1 MKFTKRRFILRVSRI
16 IHANPENFQLTWDR
30 TVTANDL
37 LISRVP
43 EIDQSVSIADI
54 RDVIAGRA
62 LDMLD
67 QVRATML
74 EPYPRKKPPTFT
86 AANIASLCGFDKTR
100 MKYLT
105 TKLGLPT
112 GTQTGTGRAKIF
124 TLEETLAWISA
135 TSNRV
140 QRPKGARGRVIAFAN
155 FKGGVAKTSTS
166 VSVAQK
172 LTLLG
177 RKVLLLDSDPQG
189 SATQLC
195 GFAPDAEISDTDTL
209 LPLIYGDETS
219 LKYAVKDTYW
229 KNLDLI
235 PACNALQDAEF
246 SIPSHILEDSRFEF
260 WNILHYG
267 LQSLLEEYDAV
278 VIDTPPALSYLT
290 TNVLMAADAIIMP
303 LPPEALDFASSTQ
316 FWQMFG
322 EIASRLPNA
331 EHKRYDFVNVF
342 MTKVRPFD
350 AAKGVQGW
358 IRKAYGERVF
368 PLHVPDSKV
377 QAAALG
383 ALSTVYDQKRLD
395 VDADGETRMSGEQ
408 YERLKAPLDA
418 LSEFIDDQLVKAW
431 MKDTRNEQTT

>member
-1 MKFTKRRFILRVSRI
+1 M
-16 IHANPENFQLTWDR
+16 
-30 TVTANDL
+30 TANDL
-37 LISRVP
+37 LISKVP

-54 RDVIAGRA
+54 RDEIAARA

-74 EPYPRKKPPTFT
+74 EPYPRKHPPTFT
-86 AANIASLCGFDKTR
+86 AANIASLCGFDKQR

-105 TKLGLPT
+105 TKLGLPA
-112 GTQTGTGRAKIF
+112 GTQTGAGRAKVF
-124 TLEETLAWISA
+124 SLEETLMWIKA
-135 TSNRV
+135 TSTRA
-140 QRPKGARGRVIAFAN
+140 QRPDGVRGRVVAFAN
-155 FKGGVAKTSTS
+155 FKGGVAKTSSS

-177 RKVLLLDSDPQG
+177 RKVLLIDCDPQG

-195 GFAPDAEISDTDTL
+195 GYAPDAEIADTDTL
-209 LPLIYGDETS
+209 LPLIYGDEET
-219 LKYAVKDTYW
+219 LHYAVKETYW

-235 PACNALQDAEF
+235 PGCNSLQDAEYA
-246 SIPSHILEDSRFEF
+246 IPSHILQDSRFEF
-260 WNILHYG
+260 WNIVNDG
-267 LQSLLEEYDAV
+267 LQPLLTEYDTV

-316 FWQMFG
+316 FWQMFA
-322 EIASRLPNA
+322 EIAGRLPNSDK
-331 EHKRYDFVNVF
+331 KRYDFVNIF

-350 AAKGVQGW
+350 ASKGVQGW
-358 IRKAYGERVF
+358 IRKAYGDRVF

-418 LSEFIDDQLVKAW
+418 LSEFIDDQFVSVW
-431 MKDTRNEQTT
+431 TREATA

>member
-1 MKFTKRRFILRVSRI
+1 M
-16 IHANPENFQLTWDR
+16 
-30 TVTANDL
+30 TANDL
-37 LISRVP
+37 LTAKVKVDLSM
-43 EIDQSVSIADI
+43 SIADI
-54 RDVIAGRA
+54 RDGLAVRA

-74 EPYPRKKPPTFT
+74 EPYPRKHPPTFT
-86 AANIASLCGFDKTR
+86 AANIATLCGFDKQR

-105 TKLGLPT
+105 TKLGLPA
-112 GTQTGTGRAKIF
+112 GTQVGPGRAKTF
-124 TLEETLAWISA
+124 TLEETLTWIDA
-135 TSNRV
+135 AGLRAK
-140 QRPKGARGRVIAFAN
+140 RPQGARGRVVAFAN

-177 RKVLLLDSDPQG
+177 RKVLLIDADPQG

-195 GFAPDAEISDTDTL
+195 GYAPDAEIAETDTL

-219 LKYAVKDTYW
+219 LHYAVKETYW

-235 PACNALQDAEF
+235 AACNTLQDAEYA
-246 SIPSHILEDSRFEF
+246 IPSHILQDTRFEF
-260 WNILHYG
+260 WNIVRNG
-267 LQSLLEEYDAV
+267 LQPLLEDYDV
-278 VIDTPPALSYLT
+278 VIIDTPPALSYLT

-316 FWQMFG
+316 FWQMFS
-322 EIASRLPNA
+322 EIAGRLPNA
-331 EHKRYDFVNVF
+331 EGKRYDFVNIF

-350 AAKGVQGW
+350 ASKGVQGW
-358 IRKAYGERVF
+358 IRKAYGDHVF

-383 ALSTVYDQKRLD
+383 ALSTIYDGKRLD
-395 VDADGETRMSGEQ
+395 VDADGETRMTGEQ

-418 LSEFIDDQLVKAW
+418 LAEFIDDQFQEIWSEPLEVAA
-431 MKDTRNEQTT
+431 

>member
-1 MKFTKRRFILRVSRI
+1 M
-16 IHANPENFQLTWDR
+16 
-30 TVTANDL
+30 TAHDL
-37 LISRVP
+37 LISKVP

-54 RDVIAGRA
+54 RNEIAGRA

-74 EPYPRKKPPTFT
+74 EPYPRKHPPTFT
-86 AANIASLCGFDKTR
+86 AANIATLCGFEKQR

-105 TKLGLPT
+105 TKLGLPA
-112 GTQTGTGRAKIF
+112 GTQTGLGKAKLF
-124 TLEETLAWISA
+124 SLEETLTWIKA
-135 TSNRV
+135 TTRRA
-140 QRPKGARGRVIAFAN
+140 QRPEGVRGRVVAFAN

-177 RKVLLLDSDPQG
+177 RKVLLIDCDPQG

-195 GFAPDAEISDTDTL
+195 GYAPDAEITDADTL
-209 LPLIYGDETS
+209 LPLIYGDEST
-219 LKYAVKDTYW
+219 LQYAVRKTYW
-229 KNLDLI
+229 TNLDVI
-235 PACNALQDAEF
+235 PACNALQDAEYA
-246 SIPSHILEDSRFEF
+246 IPAHILHDSRFEF
-260 WNILHYG
+260 WDIVNKG
-267 LQSLLEEYDAV
+267 LQPLLSEYDVA

-290 TNVLMAADAIIMP
+290 TNVLMAADAIVMP

-316 FWQMFG
+316 FWQMFA
-322 EIASRLPNA
+322 EIASRLPKA
-331 EHKRYDFVNVF
+331 ESKRYDFINIF

-350 AAKGVQGW
+350 ASKGVQGW
-358 IRKAYGERVF
+358 IRKAYGDRVF
-368 PLHVPDSKV
+368 PLYVPDSKV

-395 VDADGETRMSGEQ
+395 VDADGETRMTGEQ

-418 LSEFIDDQLVKAW
+418 LSECIDDHFVRMWTKEI
-431 MKDTRNEQTT
+431 TE

>member
-1 MKFTKRRFILRVSRI
+1 V
-16 IHANPENFQLTWDR
+16 A
-30 TVTANDL
+30 ANDL
-37 LISRVP
+37 LVSKVP
-43 EIDQSVSIADI
+43 EIDRSLSIADI
-54 RDVIAGRA
+54 RDRVATQA

-74 EPYPRKKPPTFT
+74 EPYPRKHSPTFT
-86 AANIASLCGFDKTR
+86 ATQVATLCGIDKAR
-100 MKYLT
+100 LKYLT
-105 TKLGLPT
+105 TKLSLPT
-112 GTQTGTGRAKIF
+112 GTQTGPGRAKLF
-124 TLEETLAWISA
+124 SLEETLTWVSA
-135 TSNRV
+135 TTQRM
-140 QRPKGARGRVIAFAN
+140 QRPEGARGRVVAFAN
-155 FKGGVAKTSTS
+155 FKGGVAKTTTA

-172 LTLLG
+172 LSLLG
-177 RKVLLLDSDPQG
+177 RKVLLIDCDPQG

-195 GFAPDAEISDTDTL
+195 GYAPDAEIAEGDTL
-209 LPLIYGDETS
+209 LPLIYGDETT
-219 LKYAVKDTYW
+219 LHYAVRETYW

-235 PACNALQDAEF
+235 PGCNTLQDAEYA
-246 SIPSHILEDSRFEF
+246 IPSHIIRDSRYEF
-260 WNILHYG
+260 WNIVNKG
-267 LQSLLEEYDAV
+267 LQPLLQEYDVA

-322 EIASRLPNA
+322 EIAGRLPGA
-331 EHKRYDFVNVF
+331 ADKRYDFLEIF

-358 IRKAYGERVF
+358 IRKAYGDHVF

-383 ALSTVYDQKRLD
+383 ALATIYDQKRLD
-395 VDADGETRMSGEQ
+395 VDADGDTRMTGEQ

-418 LSEFIDDQLVKAW
+418 LSEFVDDQFVSVWTKEA
-431 MKDTRNEQTT
+431 KHEQVA

>member
-1 MKFTKRRFILRVSRI
+1 
-16 IHANPENFQLTWDR
+16 
-30 TVTANDL
+30 
-37 LISRVP
+37 
-43 EIDQSVSIADI
+43 
-54 RDVIAGRA
+54 
-62 LDMLD
+62 MLD

-74 EPYPRKKPPTFT
+74 EPYPRKHPPTFT
-86 AANIASLCGFDKTR
+86 ATNIASFCGIDKNR

-124 TLEETLAWISA
+124 TLEETITWIKA
-135 TSNRV
+135 TSGRT
-140 QRPKGARGRVIAFAN
+140 QRQEGVPGRVIAFAN

-166 VSVAQK
+166 VSVAQR

-177 RKVLLLDSDPQG
+177 RKVLLVDSDPQG

-195 GFAPDAEISDTDTL
+195 GYAPDAEISDADTL
-209 LPLIYGDETS
+209 LPLIYGDETT
-219 LKYAVKDTYW
+219 LHYAVRETYW

-235 PACNALQDAEF
+235 PSCNALQDAEF
-246 SIPSHILEDSRFEF
+246 SIPAQLLENSRFEF
-260 WNILHYG
+260 WNIIRDG
-267 LQSLLEEYDAV
+267 LEPLLQEYDVV

-290 TNVLMAADAIIMP
+290 TNVLMAANGIVMP

-322 EIASRLPNA
+322 EIGSKFPAAN
-331 EHKRYDFVNVF
+331 EKRYDFVSIF

-383 ALSTVYDQKRLD
+383 ALATVYDQKRLD
-395 VDADGETRMSGEQ
+395 VDADADTRMSGEQ

-418 LSEFIDDQLVKAW
+418 LAEYIDDQLVNAW
-431 MKDTRNEQTT
+431 SKEIENEQTA

>member
-1 MKFTKRRFILRVSRI
+1 
-16 IHANPENFQLTWDR
+16 
-30 TVTANDL
+30 VTANDL
-37 LISRVP
+37 LTAKVTVDLSM
-43 EIDQSVSIADI
+43 SIADI
-54 RDVIAGRA
+54 RDDLAVRA

-74 EPYPRKKPPTFT
+74 EPYPRKHPPTFT
-86 AANIASLCGFDKTR
+86 AANIASMCGFDKQR

-112 GTQTGTGRAKIF
+112 GTQTGAGRAKLF
-124 TLEETLAWISA
+124 SLEEALAWIHA
-135 TSNRV
+135 TSARAK
-140 QRPKGARGRVIAFAN
+140 RPEGVRGRVVAFAN

-177 RKVLLLDSDPQG
+177 RKVLLIDADPQG

-195 GFAPDAEISDTDTL
+195 GYAPDAEIADTDTL
-209 LPLIYGDETS
+209 LPLIYGDEPT
-219 LKYAVKDTYW
+219 LHYAVKETYW

-235 PACNALQDAEF
+235 AACNALQDAEYA
-246 SIPSHILEDSRFEF
+246 IPSHILQDSRYEF
-260 WNILHYG
+260 WNIVRYG
-267 LQSLLEEYDAV
+267 LEPLLDVYDV
-278 VIDTPPALSYLT
+278 VIIDTPPALSYLT
-290 TNVLMAADAIIMP
+290 TNVMMAADAIIMP

-316 FWQMFG
+316 FWQMFAEVAG
-322 EIASRLPNA
+322 RLPDA
-331 EHKRYDFVNVF
+331 ESKRYDFINIF

-350 AAKGVQGW
+350 ASKGVQGW
-358 IRKAYGERVF
+358 IRKAYGDRVF

-383 ALSTVYDQKRLD
+383 ALSTVYDGKRLD
-395 VDADGETRMSGEQ
+395 VDADGETRMTGEQ

-418 LSEFIDDQLVKAW
+418 LAEFIDDQFINVWSREAEV
-431 MKDTRNEQTT
+431 TV